1 MPNMEIASAT
11 VLGRMIAAGR
21 MLAGLD
27 QAALA
32 DAAGVSAS
40 TISNVERGSDARED
54 TIKSIRKALRRTG
67 VTVTIDKSNGIAI
80 AAIRFDEPDEED

>member
-1 MPNMEIASAT
+1 MEIASAT

>member
-1 MPNMEIASAT
+1 MEIVSAT

-40 TISNVERGSDARED
+40 TISNVERGSDAREN
-54 TIKSIRKALRRTG
+54 TIISIRKALRRTG
-67 VTVTIDKSNGIAI
+67 VTMTIDKSNGIAI